1 MHRDAL
7 PLPTRRGFLGAAV
20 ATTRLAAGIDSPQ
33 ANWSAEAHGN
43 SE

>member
-20 ATTRLAAGIDSPQ
+20 ATTRLA
-33 ANWSAEAHGN
+33 EARATPGN